1 MIKINRKI
9 VSILIVLIFL
19 SLTITADS
27 DELLKQK
34 KGAVE
39 WINANKAMLADLS
52 DKIWE
57 YAELP
62 MLEYKS
68 SRLLADALE
77 NQGFRV
83 ERGVAGMPT
92 AFVASYGDG
101 KPEIGFLAEYDA
113 LPRLSQKPVP
123 YQVPLIEGGSGHG
136 CGHNLLGVGGTAAAM
151 AVKNVMEKHKLK
163 GTVKLFGCP
172 NEENDIGKVFM
183 ARDGLFNSLS
193 AALDWHPASVTGVNL
208 SGSHAIHNFLVT
220 FTGKTAH
227 AGGDPWDGKSALDG
241 VEIMNIAVNY
251 LREHVLPTVRIQYS
265 IIDGG
270 TVPNIVPARATAWYN
285 CRDVTLE
292 GSERVL
298 DRIKVIAKAAAIAT
312 DTQVEVKMLTAI
324 HEMLI
329 LPESTSILH
338 KNLDWVGPP
347 EFTAEDVEFAR
358 KVQRELGIPE
368 RGLHDSVIPFQIP
381 EMGFGGGGTDVA
393 EVSWNAPVLQ
403 MVAAT
408 NPLGSPGH
416 SWAVVCAGKTAIGHK
431 GLLTAAKA
439 MAATGIELMT
449 QPKTLASVRAE
460 WKKLTKDRP
469 YKSPIPPDVKPPV
482 EPEPKK
488 KN

>member
-1 MIKINRKI
+1 MIKAISRI
-9 VSILIVLIFL
+9 VCILLVL
-19 SLTITADS
+19 SLFSVVTLADS
-27 DELLKQK
+27 DQLLKQK
-34 KGAVE
+34 RGALE
-39 WINANKAMLADLS
+39 WIEINKTMLTGLS

-68 SRLLADALE
+68 SRLLANALE
-77 NQGFRV
+77 KQGFRV

-92 AFVASYGDG
+92 AFVASYGEG

-123 YQVPLIEGGSGHG
+123 YQEPLIEGGPGHG
-136 CGHNLLGVGGTAAAM
+136 CGHNLLGVGGTAAAI
-151 AVKNVMEKHKLK
+151 AVKHVMEKHKLK

-183 ARDGLFNSLS
+183 AREGLFDSLS
-193 AALDWHPASVTGVNL
+193 VALDWHPASVTGVNL

-227 AGGDPWDGKSALDG
+227 AGADPWDGKSALDG

-251 LREHVLPTVRIQYS
+251 LREHVLPTVRIQYAV
-265 IIDGG
+265 IDGG
-270 TVPNIVPARATAWYN
+270 TVPNIVPAKATAWYN

-298 DRIKVIAKAAAIAT
+298 ERIKKIAEAAAIAT
-312 DTQVEVKMLTAI
+312 DTKVEVKMLTAI
-324 HEMLI
+324 HELLV
-329 LPESTSILH
+329 LPESSAILH
-338 KNLDWVGPP
+338 KNLEWVGPP
-347 EFTAEDVEFAR
+347 GFTDEDVEFAR
-358 KVQRELGIPE
+358 HVQRELGLPE
-368 RGLHDSVIPFQIP
+368 RGLYDSVIPFQIP
-381 EMGFGGGGTDVA
+381 EVGFGGGGTDVA

-403 MVAAT
+403 MVAASH
-408 NPLGSPGH
+408 PIGSPGH
-416 SWAVVCAGKTAIGHK
+416 SWAVVCAGRTAIGHK
-431 GLLTAAKA
+431 GMLTAAKA
-439 MAATGIELMT
+439 MAATGLELMT
-449 QPKTLASVRAE
+449 QPETLASVRAE

-469 YKSPIPPDVKPPV
+469 YRSPLPPDVKPPV
-482 EPEPKK
+482 EPEPEE